1 MPITEASRKT
11 HADLLASFPQEYL
24 ESPKPSEYTKRYN
37 AAVGL
42 LSAIGKGAL
51 VDLDPEGELTVAL
64 IRDYEA
70 LSPNMQKQNTDKFA
84 TLNRFKNDF
93 GGYPAGFIDEKLA
106 ASMGDI
112 SAAKDAAQAENLAQ
126 EVQALKNTDMSGK
139 SFALKTELSRSSVEA
154 KTAFF
159 ADAKVQEDLLANIRS
174 ENNPNALK
182 YFDELAAQGM
192 PKTLEVG
199 GQSVDLEKEAL
210 VATLKFGENQ
220 YVQGSNNKAPLVRQ
234 QALERRLSMR
244 MQSKADPIKDELAD
258 IIAANAERAVS
269 NEQGDREFLATLVR
283 KNLNPDQA
291 NVLVAAI
298 EKTDGAAL
306 EKLTVAAH
314 ELKSQEPWKEK
325 IPAIVEAIDKKEE
338 MTPTTQ
344 EYQKGMAAS
353 YLGPVK
359 EKALQ
364 IDVDAGFSQK
374 YPDIMKPHTQEKIQ
388 AIREAVEGTRQLYR
402 EQNAN
407 KETDLKML
415 NTLRATPKDGVGR

>member
-1 MPITEASRKT
+1 MPITDAARKA
-11 HADLLASFPQEYL
+11 HADLLASFPQEYEGSL
-24 ESPKPSEYTKRYN
+24 MPSEYSKRYK
-37 AAVGL
+37 AFTGL
-42 LSAIGKGAL
+42 LNVLGKGDLAQ
-51 VDLDPEGELTVAL
+51 LDPEGDLLVAAV
-64 IRDYEA
+64 RDYEA
-70 LSPNMQKQNTDKFA
+70 LSPNMQK
-84 TLNRFKNDF
+84 LNENNQTIFRRYKGEQ

-112 SAAKDAAQAENLAQ
+112 SAAKEAAQAEKLAQ

-139 SFALKTELSRSSVEA
+139 SSALKTELSRSSVEA

-159 ADAKVQEDLLANIRS
+159 TDAKVQEDLLANIRS

-220 YVQGSNNKAPLVRQ
+220 YVQGGSNKAPVVRQ
-234 QALERRLSMR
+234 QALERRLDMR
-244 MQSKADPIKDELAD
+244 IQRKTDPIKDELAD

-364 IDVDAGFSQK
+364 IDAKGDFSKQH
-374 YPDIMKPHTQEKIQ
+374 PSVMRQDIREQLD
-388 AIREAVEGTRQLYR
+388 AIRKAVEGTKELNKGTE
-402 EQNAN
+402 EQRG
-407 KETDLKML
+407 TDNKML
-415 NTLRATPKDGVGR
+415 NTLRAPSKGFER